1 MNLTRW
7 KSPSYR
13 TNNDTAT
20 FHYPPLKSFKTGI
33 RLAVIQPGTGSKA
46 LSIKLI
52 DSFVTGPKDN
62 LTLYDALSYTWGT
75 GPRSKQILCNGK
87 RMQVTET
94 LLAALHRFRRPHH
107 EVTLW
112 IDQICICQ
120 ERVKERNQQVQM
132 MGDIFKGARQ
142 VIVWLGEDYEDSR
155 AGMQLAGQLCAVAK
169 KPNVCSVDVG
179 DLETHGLPKRGHK
192 RWKAL
197 AAILRRP
204 WFWRTWVVQE
214 VVLNPHVELV
224 LGAAALTWDELES
237 VVALLEGPAPS
248 LWQPDQV
255 ISASELPFSRINRI
269 RTRHRRLLDA
279 RRQSA
284 SIEPLDPSQLQS
296 APSQPDVDIDNPDI
310 LDLLFMSRGLG
321 ATDPRDKIYA
331 LLGLSKHDIE
341 PDYSQSPESIFI
353 EFALQTLGVATNKF
367 AKLEAINGEPPLASD
382 PDFRRAIVL
391 LSCAGRQNQRLS
403 LPSWIPDWT
412 TTLASRPLIF
422 GLNETRYSAGG
433 KRLGVFDWRY
443 ETGLHLSGI
452 LLDTVQI
459 AGKVKVDF
467 DPQSIANTNNIDSH
481 ALIARWWQ
489 EAQQLASKRID
500 TSPGSTPYTDAFE
513 RMRRRLYLCR
523 HGYYVGEPSHRMQ
536 HGRRGSLLDD
546 SSEGTPPS
554 STPNTTHSATQTLT
568 LGPTRGRV
576 MMVTSTGFVGLAP
589 HGTREGDVVFVVR
602 GIDVP
607 LVFRANGDDDASYE
621 LVGEGYVQG
630 VMEGEALL
638 MRELVAMEIV
648 VR

>member
-7 KSPSYR
+7 KSPSYHYQDIS
-13 TNNDTAT
+13 N
-20 FHYPPLKSFKTGI
+20 FHYPPLKSSKTSI

-46 LSIKLI
+46 LSIKQLA
-52 DSFVTGPKDN
+52 P
-62 LTLYDALSYTWGT
+62 YDALSYTWGT
-75 GPRSKQILCNGK
+75 GPRSKHILCNGK

-94 LLAALHRFRRPHH
+94 LLAALHRFRRPRH

-132 MGDIFKGARQ
+132 MGDIFKGARK

-155 AGMQLAGQLCAVAK
+155 AGMQLARQLCAVAK
-169 KPNVCSVDVG
+169 KPHVYSLDVG
-179 DLETHGLPKRGHK
+179 DLETHGLPKQGHK

-197 AAILRRP
+197 AAILQRP

-214 VVLNPHVELV
+214 VVLNPNVELV
-224 LGAAALTWDELES
+224 LGAAAMFWDELES

-248 LWQPDQV
+248 IWQPDQV
-255 ISASELPFSRINRI
+255 ISASELPFARINRI
-269 RTRHRRLLDA
+269 RIRHRRLLDA
-279 RRQSA
+279 RRDSA
-284 SIEPLDPSQLQS
+284 STSPADPPSLQPEQSQS
-296 APSQPDVDIDNPDI
+296 DEDIDHPDI
-310 LDLLFMSRGLG
+310 LELLLMSRGLG

-353 EFALQTLGVATNKF
+353 DFALQTLGVATNKF
-367 AKLEAINGEPPLASD
+367 AKLEAIDGEPPLASD
-382 PDFRRAIVL
+382 RDFRRAILL
-391 LSCAGRQNQRLS
+391 LSCAGRQNQSLS
-403 LPSWIPDWT
+403 LPSWVPDWT

-422 GLNETRYSAGG
+422 GLNDSRYSAGG
-433 KRLGVFDWRY
+433 NRLGVFDWKY

-452 LLDTVQI
+452 LLDTVQV
-459 AGKVKVDF
+459 AGSVRLDF
-467 DPQSIANTNNIDSH
+467 DPQQSAANNNATDYH
-481 ALIARWWQ
+481 ALIAHWWQ
-489 EAQQLASKRID
+489 EAHQLSRERID

-523 HGYYVGEPSHRMQ
+523 HGYYIGGSSQHMQ
-536 HGRRGSLLDD
+536 HRRGSLLDD
-546 SSEGTPPS
+546 SEGNP
-554 STPNTTHSATQTLT
+554 STPNTTHSAMQTFT

-576 MMVTSTGFVGLAP
+576 MFVTSTGFLGLAP
-589 HGTREGDVVFVVR
+589 HGAREGDLVFVVR

-607 LVFRANGDDDASYE
+607 LVLRTNGDDDGSYE
-621 LVGEGYVQG
+621 LIGESYVQG

-638 MRELVAMEIV
+638 MRELVALEVV

>member
-7 KSPSYR
+7 KSPSYSYQ
-13 TNNDTAT
+13 DIPI
-20 FHYPPLKSFKTGI
+20 FHYPPLKSSKTGI

-52 DSFVTGPKDN
+52 DSFVTGPKGS
-62 LTLYDALSYTWGT
+62 LAPYDALSYTWGT
-75 GPRSKQILCNGK
+75 NPRSKRILCNGK

-132 MGDIFKGARQ
+132 MGDIFRGARK

-155 AGMQLAGQLCAVAK
+155 AGMQLARQLCAVAK
-169 KPNVCSVDVG
+169 RPHVYNLDVG

-197 AAILRRP
+197 AAILQRP

-214 VVLNPHVELV
+214 VVLNPNVELV
-224 LGAAALTWDELES
+224 LGAAALTWAELES
-237 VVALLEGPAPS
+237 VVALLEGPAPNV
-248 LWQPDQV
+248 WQPDQV
-255 ISASELPFSRINRI
+255 ISASELPFARINRI
-269 RTRHRRLLDA
+269 RIRHRQMLDA
-279 RRQSA
+279 RRDSA
-284 SIEPLDPSQLQS
+284 STSPADPFK
-296 APSQPDVDIDNPDI
+296 SQPEQSQMDVDMDHPDI
-310 LDLLFMSRGLG
+310 LDLLLMSRGLG

-331 LLGLSKHDIE
+331 LLGLSTHDIE
-341 PDYSQSPESIFI
+341 ADYSQSPESIFFD
-353 EFALQTLGVATNKF
+353 FALQTLGVATNKI
-367 AKLEAINGEPPLASD
+367 AKLEATDDEPLLASD
-382 PDFRRAIVL
+382 HDFRRAIVL
-391 LSCAGRQNQRLS
+391 LSCAGRQNQHLD
-403 LPSWIPDWT
+403 LPSWVPDWT

-422 GLNETRYSAGG
+422 GLNDTRYSAGG
-433 KRLGVFDWRY
+433 NRLGVFDWRY

-452 LLDTVQI
+452 LLDTVRV
-459 AGKVKVDF
+459 AGRVRLDF
-467 DPQSIANTNNIDSH
+467 DAQSIVSSSNNSTDYH
-481 ALIARWWQ
+481 EFVAQWWH
-489 EAQQLASKRID
+489 EAHQLARERID

-523 HGYYVGEPSHRMQ
+523 HGYYIGEPSQQTQ
-536 HGRRGSLLDD
+536 HRRGSLLDD
-546 SSEGTPPS
+546 GESSL
-554 STPNTTHSATQTLT
+554 STPNITHSALQTLT

-576 MMVTSTGFVGLAP
+576 MFVTSTGFLGLAP

-607 LVFRANGDDDASYE
+607 LVLRANGDDTSYE
-621 LVGEGYVQG
+621 LIGECYVQG

-638 MRELVAMEIV
+638 MRGLVALEISAF
-648 VR
+648 

>member
-7 KSPSYR
+7 KSPSYHYQDIS
-13 TNNDTAT
+13 N
-20 FHYPPLKSFKTGI
+20 FHYPPLKSSKTSI

-62 LTLYDALSYTWGT
+62 LAPYDALSYTWGT
-75 GPRSKQILCNGK
+75 GPRSKHILCNGK

-94 LLAALHRFRRPHH
+94 LLAALHRFRRPRH

-132 MGDIFKGARQ
+132 MGDIFKGARK

-155 AGMQLAGQLCAVAK
+155 AGMQLARQLCAVAK
-169 KPNVCSVDVG
+169 KPHVYSLDVG
-179 DLETHGLPKRGHK
+179 DLETHGLPKQGHK

-197 AAILRRP
+197 AAILQRP

-214 VVLNPHVELV
+214 VVLNPNVELV
-224 LGAAALTWDELES
+224 LGAAAMFWDELES

-248 LWQPDQV
+248 IWQPDQV
-255 ISASELPFSRINRI
+255 ISASELPFARINRI
-269 RTRHRRLLDA
+269 RIRHRRLLDA
-279 RRQSA
+279 RRDSA
-284 SIEPLDPSQLQS
+284 STSPADPPSLQPEQSQS
-296 APSQPDVDIDNPDI
+296 DEDIDHPDI
-310 LDLLFMSRGLG
+310 LELLLMSRGLG

-353 EFALQTLGVATNKF
+353 DFALQTLGVATNKF
-367 AKLEAINGEPPLASD
+367 AKLEAIDGEPPLASD
-382 PDFRRAIVL
+382 RDFRRAILL
-391 LSCAGRQNQRLS
+391 LSCAGRQNQSLS
-403 LPSWIPDWT
+403 LPSWVPDWT

-422 GLNETRYSAGG
+422 GLNDSRYSAGG
-433 KRLGVFDWRY
+433 NRLGVFDWKY

-452 LLDTVQI
+452 LLDTVQV
-459 AGKVKVDF
+459 AGSVRLDF
-467 DPQSIANTNNIDSH
+467 DPQQSAANNNATDYH
-481 ALIARWWQ
+481 ALIAHWWQ
-489 EAQQLASKRID
+489 EAHQLSRERID

-523 HGYYVGEPSHRMQ
+523 HGYYIGGSSQHMQ
-536 HGRRGSLLDD
+536 HRRGSLLDD
-546 SSEGTPPS
+546 SEGNP
-554 STPNTTHSATQTLT
+554 STPNTTHSAMQTFT

-576 MMVTSTGFVGLAP
+576 MFVTSTGFLGLAP
-589 HGTREGDVVFVVR
+589 HGAREGDLVFVVR

-607 LVFRANGDDDASYE
+607 LVLRTNGDDDGSYE
-621 LVGEGYVQG
+621 LIGESYVQG

-638 MRELVAMEIV
+638 MRELVALEVV

>member
-7 KSPSYR
+7 KSPSYHYQDIS
-13 TNNDTAT
+13 N
-20 FHYPPLKSFKTGI
+20 FHYPPLKSSKTSI
-33 RLAVIQPGTGSKA
+33 RLAVIQPGTA
-46 LSIKLI
+46 
-52 DSFVTGPKDN
+52 P
-62 LTLYDALSYTWGT
+62 YDALSYTWGT
-75 GPRSKQILCNGK
+75 GPRSKHILCNGK

-94 LLAALHRFRRPHH
+94 LLAALHRFRRPRH

-132 MGDIFKGARQ
+132 MGDIFKGARK

-155 AGMQLAGQLCAVAK
+155 AGMQLARQLCAVAK
-169 KPNVCSVDVG
+169 KPHVYSLDVG
-179 DLETHGLPKRGHK
+179 DLETHGLPKQGHK

-197 AAILRRP
+197 AAILQRP

-214 VVLNPHVELV
+214 VVLNPNVELV
-224 LGAAALTWDELES
+224 LGAAAMFWDELES

-248 LWQPDQV
+248 IWQPDQV
-255 ISASELPFSRINRI
+255 ISASELPFARINRI
-269 RTRHRRLLDA
+269 RIRHRRLLDA
-279 RRQSA
+279 RRDSA
-284 SIEPLDPSQLQS
+284 STSPADPPSLQPEQSQS
-296 APSQPDVDIDNPDI
+296 DEDIDHPDI
-310 LDLLFMSRGLG
+310 LELLLMSRGLG

-353 EFALQTLGVATNKF
+353 DFALQTLGVATNKF
-367 AKLEAINGEPPLASD
+367 AKLEAIDGEPPLASD
-382 PDFRRAIVL
+382 RDFRRAILL
-391 LSCAGRQNQRLS
+391 LSCAGRQNQSLS
-403 LPSWIPDWT
+403 LPSWVPDWT

-422 GLNETRYSAGG
+422 GLNDSRYSAGG
-433 KRLGVFDWRY
+433 NRLGVFDWKY

-452 LLDTVQI
+452 LLDTVQV
-459 AGKVKVDF
+459 AGSVRLDF
-467 DPQSIANTNNIDSH
+467 DPQQSAANNNATDYH
-481 ALIARWWQ
+481 ALIAHWWQ
-489 EAQQLASKRID
+489 EAHQLSRERID

-523 HGYYVGEPSHRMQ
+523 HGYYIGGSSQHMQ
-536 HGRRGSLLDD
+536 HRRGSLLDD
-546 SSEGTPPS
+546 SEGNP
-554 STPNTTHSATQTLT
+554 STPNTTHSAMQTFT

-576 MMVTSTGFVGLAP
+576 MFVTSTGFLGLAP
-589 HGTREGDVVFVVR
+589 HGAREGDLVFVVR

-607 LVFRANGDDDASYE
+607 LVLRTNGDDDGSYE
-621 LVGEGYVQG
+621 LIGESYVQG

-638 MRELVAMEIV
+638 MRELVALEVV